1 MKKVGRDKLSALERR
16 VLGFIRRHD
25 LLKGGTLLVAVSGG
39 PDSVC
44 MLLILYKLRDEL
56 GISLHVVH
64 LDHQLRGAESE
75 VDARYV
81 SELVR
86 HLNLPA
92 TIEAR
97 DVLSYQKKYRLSP
110 EEAAREVR
118 YSFIAE
124 VAVKLKAGR
133 VAVGHTLDDNTETIL
148 MHLIRGSGTRG
159 MAGLQPSSHWHMG
172 NLSLELVRPLLPVSR
187 EETQA
192 YCREHELA
200 PRTDS
205 TNLSLSPLR
214 NKIRLQLLPLLKS
227 YNPNIAEALLRTAS
241 IAGEEQDLIGSL
253 GNIAWESTARVE
265 NNTVVIKKD
274 EFTALHPA
282 LQRHLIRMAIETIR
296 TGAANPLKDIESV
309 HVEEIKDALHKP
321 AGKVIHLPYG
331 LVFSVEYD
339 RYLLGTDPAALS
351 PFPPLDGDTR
361 LAVPGSTFAGK
372 WQIRTDIIKPA
383 QMKKPGDFTAYFDF
397 DKTGKLLTVRSCRA
411 GERFQPL
418 GMDSLKKLGRFMIDA
433 RVPHAWR
440 DRIPVVSNNRQIVW
454 LMGYRIDE
462 RVKVTE
468 ATKRALRI
476 RFKAKE

>member
-1 MKKVGRDKLSALERR
+1 VKKVSRDKLSALERR

-75 VDARYV
+75 ADARYV
-81 SELVR
+81 AELVR
-86 HLNLPA
+86 RLGLPA
-92 TIEAR
+92 TIETR

-124 VAVKLKAGR
+124 IAAKIKTGR

-172 NLSLELVRPLLPVSR
+172 NLSLEVVRPLLPVSR

-253 GNIAWESTARVE
+253 GNIAWESTVRGE
-265 NNTVVIKKD
+265 NNTVVFKKD
-274 EFTALHPA
+274 NFTALHSA
-282 LQRHLIRMAIETIR
+282 LQRHLIRKAIETIR
-296 TGAANPLKDIESV
+296 SGAANPLKDIESV

-351 PFPPLDGDTR
+351 PFPSLDGETR

-372 WQIRTDIIKPA
+372 WQIRTYIIRPE
-383 QMKKPGDFTAYFDF
+383 QMKKSSDFTARFDF
-397 DKTGKLLTVRSCRA
+397 DKTGGELAVRTYRTGDC
-411 GERFQPL
+411 FQPL
-418 GMDSLKKLGRFMIDA
+418 GMERSKKLGNFMIDA
-433 RVPHAWR
+433 RIPHAWR
-440 DRIPVVSNNRQIVW
+440 ERIPVVTSPQHIIW
-454 LMGYRIDE
+454 LVGYRIDE
-462 RVKVTE
+462 TVKVTDE
-468 ATKRALRI
+468 TKRVLLI
-476 RFKAKE
+476 KFKVKD